1 MINNDLETELVL
13 ESDKDRGIHQPGIVQ
28 GMEYVDSNGNTRM
41 KYETLHTYSSNT
53 IKEMKEAADKKEQES
68 LKAEPK
74 VEQKSEDVPEVKEDV
89 IEPEV
94 EKEPEVV
101 EEKPV
106 DKKPAPK
113 KRTTKP
119 KATKE

>member
-53 IKEMKEAADKKEQES
+53 IKEMKEAANKKEQETP
-68 LKAEPK
+68 KDEPK

-89 IEPEV
+89 IEPTV

-101 EEKPV
+101 KEKPT
-106 DKKPAPK
+106 PK

-119 KATKE
+119 KAIKELL

>member
-53 IKEMKEAADKKEQES
+53 IKEMKEAADKKEQETP
-68 LKAEPK
+68 KAEPK
-74 VEQKSEDVPEVKEDV
+74 VEKEPVVKETKV
-89 IEPEV
+89 EPKVEKAAVVEPE
-94 EKEPEVV
+94 PV
-101 EEKPV
+101 EE
-106 DKKPAPK
+106 KPAPK
-113 KRTTKP
+113 KRATKP
-119 KATKE
+119 KVTKE

>member
-1 MINNDLETELVL
+1 MIDNDLETELVL

-53 IKEMKEAADKKEQES
+53 IKEMKAAAEEKTELEVEPES
-68 LKAEPK
+68 
-74 VEQKSEDVPEVKEDV
+74 EVKE
-89 IEPEV
+89 
-94 EKEPEVV
+94 
-101 EEKPV
+101 
-106 DKKPAPK
+106 KPAPK

-119 KATKE
+119 KAIKELI

>member
-53 IKEMKEAADKKEQES
+53 IKEMKEAAKNLDFERAMELRDILFE
-68 LKAEPK
+68 LKASK
-74 VEQKSEDVPEVKEDV
+74 
-89 IEPEV
+89 
-94 EKEPEVV
+94 
-101 EEKPV
+101 
-106 DKKPAPK
+106 
-113 KRTTKP
+113 
-119 KATKE
+119 

>member
-53 IKEMKEAADKKEQES
+53 IKEMKAAAEKEE
-68 LKAEPK
+68 KTKVEPK
-74 VEQKSEDVPEVKEDV
+74 
-89 IEPEV
+89 V
-94 EKEPEVV
+94 EKEPEIEPEEIEEVKV
-101 EEKPV
+101 EPKVEKEPEIEPEEV
-106 DKKPAPK
+106 KEKPAPK
-113 KRTTKP
+113 KRATKP
-119 KATKE
+119 KVTKE

>member
-53 IKEMKEAADKKEQES
+53 IREMKEAADKKEQET
-68 LKAEPK
+68 LKVEPK
-74 VEQKSEDVPEVKEDV
+74 VEPKLEVVPEVKEV
-89 IEPEV
+89 IIEPKV
-94 EKEPEVV
+94 QTEPEVV
-101 EEKPV
+101 IE
-106 DKKPAPK
+106 KPAPK

-119 KATKE
+119 KATKD

>member
-53 IKEMKEAADKKEQES
+53 IREMKEAADKKEQET
-68 LKAEPK
+68 LKVEPK
-74 VEQKSEDVPEVKEDV
+74 VEQKLEVAPEVEEII
-89 IEPEV
+89 IEPKV

-101 EEKPV
+101 TE
-106 DKKPAPK
+106 KPAPK

-119 KATKE
+119 KVTKD

>member
-53 IKEMKEAADKKEQES
+53 IREMKEAADKKEQET
-68 LKAEPK
+68 LKVEPK
-74 VEQKSEDVPEVKEDV
+74 VEQKLEVAPEVKEDV
-89 IEPEV
+89 IEPTV

-101 EEKPV
+101 KE
-106 DKKPAPK
+106 KPAPK

-119 KATKE
+119 KVTKDTKE

>member
-53 IKEMKEAADKKEQES
+53 IKEMKAAADKQEQETP
-68 LKAEPK
+68 KVEPK
-74 VEQKSEDVPEVKEDV
+74 VEQKSEDMPEVKEDV
-89 IEPEV
+89 IEPTV
-94 EKEPEVV
+94 EKEPEEVV
-101 EEKPV
+101 TE
-106 DKKPAPK
+106 KPAPK

-119 KATKE
+119 KVTKD

>member
-1 MINNDLETELVL
+1 MINNDLETALVL

-53 IKEMKEAADKKEQES
+53 IREMKEAADKKEQET
-68 LKAEPK
+68 LKVEPKAEQKLEVAPEVEEIIIEPK
-74 VEQKSEDVPEVKEDV
+74 VEKETD
-89 IEPEV
+89 
-94 EKEPEVV
+94 VV
-101 EEKPV
+101 EEKPAA
-106 DKKPAPK
+106 KKPAPK

-119 KATKE
+119 KAPKD

>member
-68 LKAEPK
+68 LKVKQKA
-74 VEQKSEDVPEVKEDV
+74 EQKSEVVPEVKEV
-89 IEPEV
+89 IIEPKV
-94 EKEPEVV
+94 ETEPEVV
-101 EEKPV
+101 KE
-106 DKKPAPK
+106 KPAPK

-119 KATKE
+119 KVTKD

>member
-53 IKEMKEAADKKEQES
+53 IKEMKEAAEKQEQETP
-68 LKAEPK
+68 KVEPK
-74 VEQKSEDVPEVKEDV
+74 VEKEPVVKETKV
-89 IEPEV
+89 EPKVEKAAVVEPE
-94 EKEPEVV
+94 PV
-101 EEKPV
+101 EE
-106 DKKPAPK
+106 KPAPK
-113 KRTTKP
+113 KRATKP
-119 KATKE
+119 KVTKE

>member
-28 GMEYVDSNGNTRM
+28 GMEYVDSNGNTRV

-53 IKEMKEAADKKEQES
+53 IKEMKAAADKQETP
-68 LKAEPK
+68 KAEPK
-74 VEQKSEDVPEVKEDV
+74 VEQKLEVAPEVEEII
-89 IEPEV
+89 IEPKV

-101 EEKPV
+101 TE
-106 DKKPAPK
+106 KPAPK

-119 KATKE
+119 KVTKD

>member
-68 LKAEPK
+68 LKVKPK
-74 VEQKSEDVPEVKEDV
+74 VEQKLEVVPEVKEV
-89 IEPEV
+89 IIEPKV
-94 EKEPEVV
+94 ETEPEAVT
-101 EEKPV
+101 E
-106 DKKPAPK
+106 KPAPK

-119 KATKE
+119 KVTKD

>member
-53 IKEMKEAADKKEQES
+53 IKEMKAAANKQETPKAEPMAEQKSEVEPEVKEIII
-68 LKAEPK
+68 EPK
-74 VEQKSEDVPEVKEDV
+74 VEN
-89 IEPEV
+89 
-94 EKEPEVV
+94 EPEVV

>member
-53 IKEMKEAADKKEQES
+53 IREMKEAAGKKEQET
-68 LKAEPK
+68 LKVEPK

-89 IEPEV
+89 IEPKV
-94 EKEPEVV
+94 QKEPEVV
-101 EEKPV
+101 TE
-106 DKKPAPK
+106 KPAPK

>member
-28 GMEYVDSNGNTRM
+28 GIEYVDSNGNTRV

-53 IKEMKEAADKKEQES
+53 IKEMKAAADKKEQET
-68 LKAEPK
+68 LKVEPK
-74 VEQKSEDVPEVKEDV
+74 VEQKLEVVPEVTEV
-89 IEPEV
+89 IIEPKV

-101 EEKPV
+101 KE
-106 DKKPAPK
+106 KPAPQTAAEFPGRS
-113 KRTTKP
+113 RTQI
-119 KATKE
+119 

>member
-68 LKAEPK
+68 VKVNPK
-74 VEQKSEDVPEVKEDV
+74 VEQKLEVVPEAEEVVIEPKVETEPEEVKE
-89 IEPEV
+89 
-94 EKEPEVV
+94 
-101 EEKPV
+101 
-106 DKKPAPK
+106 KPAPK

-119 KATKE
+119 KVTKD